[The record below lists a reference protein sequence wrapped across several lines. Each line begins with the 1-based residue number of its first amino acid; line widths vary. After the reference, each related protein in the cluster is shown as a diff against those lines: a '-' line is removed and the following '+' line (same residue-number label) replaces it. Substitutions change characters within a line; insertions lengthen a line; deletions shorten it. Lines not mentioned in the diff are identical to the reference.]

1 MNKRAGWLVVV
12 LAAGLGLT
20 LALLGFTQSAQAD
33 LWAGEMGEGRA
44 IASQASTCQ
53 AQIDGE
59 PTIYGT
65 VQDAVD
71 AASTADLIKVSGY
84 CTGTTSRF
92 GLDQALEFLK
102 VEPEIILGAD
112 LPQRYIAP

>member
-33 LWAGEMGEGRA
+33 LWAGEMDEGRA

-71 AASTADLIKVSGY
+71 MLWPLT
-84 CTGTTSRF
+84 C
-92 GLDQALEFLK
+92 LK
-102 VEPEIILGAD
+102 GFDDAEREGK
-112 LPQRYIAP
+112 